1 MDCRFRHV
9 CPYPAN
15 PTNSRFRLSPLQET
29 VMLRRLY
36 DRTID
41 LAAHRHA
48 IWVLAAVA
56 FTESFVF
63 PVPPDVLLIPMVLA
77 ARRRAW
83 RIALV
88 CTAASVA
95 GGLLGYG
102 IGAVLYEGIGRQ
114 IVEFY
119 GYGPQF
125 ANASGL
131 YNEYGAWI
139 VLVAG
144 LTPIPYKIFTI
155 ASGVAALD
163 PAVFVAASVVA
174 RGLRFFLIAA
184 LLYWIGPPVRDF
196 VERRLGLVFALFC
209 ILLVGGF
216 VIVGAL
222 A

>member
-1 MDCRFRHV
+1 M
-9 CPYPAN
+9 
-15 PTNSRFRLSPLQET
+15 
-29 VMLRRLY
+29 
-36 DRTID
+36 
-41 LAAHRHA
+41 
-48 IWVLAAVA
+48 LAAVA
-56 FTESFVF
+56 FAESFVF

-88 CTAASVA
+88 CTVASVA

-102 IGAVLYEGIGRQ
+102 IGALLYDGIGRQ

-119 GYGPQF
+119 GYGARF
-125 ANASGL
+125 AEASGL

-155 ASGVAALD
+155 ASGVALLD

-209 ILLVGGF
+209 ILLAGGF

>member
-1 MDCRFRHV
+1 
-9 CPYPAN
+9 
-15 PTNSRFRLSPLQET
+15 
-29 VMLRRLY
+29 MLRRLY

-88 CTAASVA
+88 CTVASVA

-102 IGAVLYEGIGRQ
+102 IGAALYDGIGRQ

-119 GYGPQF
+119 GYGAQF
-125 ANASGL
+125 AEASGL

-155 ASGVAALD
+155 ASGVALLD
-163 PAVFVAASVVA
+163 PSVFVAASVLA

-196 VERRLGLVFALFC
+196 VERRLGLVFAIFC
-209 ILLVGGF
+209 ILLAGGF

>member
-1 MDCRFRHV
+1 
-9 CPYPAN
+9 
-15 PTNSRFRLSPLQET
+15 
-29 VMLRRLY
+29 MLRRLY

-209 ILLVGGF
+209 ILLAGGF

>member
-1 MDCRFRHV
+1 
-9 CPYPAN
+9 
-15 PTNSRFRLSPLQET
+15 
-29 VMLRRLY
+29 MLRRLY

-41 LAAHRHA
+41 LAAHRRA

-77 ARRRAW
+77 ARRGAW

-102 IGAVLYEGIGRQ
+102 IGAVLYEGVGRQ

-163 PAVFVAASVVA
+163 PAMFVAASVVA

-184 LLYWIGPPVRDF
+184 LLCWIGPPVRDF